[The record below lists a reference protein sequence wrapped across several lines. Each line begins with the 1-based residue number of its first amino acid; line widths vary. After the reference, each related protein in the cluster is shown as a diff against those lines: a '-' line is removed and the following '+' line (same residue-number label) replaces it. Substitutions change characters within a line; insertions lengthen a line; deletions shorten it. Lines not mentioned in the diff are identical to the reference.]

1 MHPSATGSRS
11 RRARVGI
18 YSLTMLRGDRNLQCS
33 SANDSRGE
41 QSKSKVIGSMRKVHL
56 VCSLLLAFSASVF
69 GVGCD
74 AKKPDNKMSGPA
86 PAVDASK
93 AADGVKATG
102 KKPKASGEGSTTG
115 GGVEVPA
122 AGGTTEKPADVKPAD
137 EKPAD
142 AKAVEEKAPE
152 AKPEEKTEAKAE
164 EKAEEKKPE

>member
-1 MHPSATGSRS
+1 
-11 RRARVGI
+11 
-18 YSLTMLRGDRNLQCS
+18 
-33 SANDSRGE
+33 
-41 QSKSKVIGSMRKVHL
+41 MRKVHL

-74 AKKPDNKMSGPA
+74 AKKPDSKMSGPA
-86 PAVDASK
+86 PSVDASK
-93 AADGVKATG
+93 PADGVKATG
-102 KKPKASGEGSTTG
+102 KKPKTSGDGSTTG

-142 AKAVEEKAPE
+142 AKAAEEKATETKPE
-152 AKPEEKTEAKAE
+152 AKPEEKTDAKPE